1 MSKEAYNIRREV
13 GEGASEVGIL
23 ERDSGEESGDKLLAK
38 RARLCPGNEGTVAV
52 SPATEILRALSPS
65 LCTVAVD
72 CSSRMETPVSRN
84 RFEDPRN
91 QPTTDWLD
99 KVKEKRRNK
108 DGGTAVS
115 CRGRQEVGRI
125 KAPRIVLPPETKD
138 VPFSPPC
145 FGCDFES

>member
-65 LCTVAVD
+65 LCTVAVGLLLENGNSRLEESVRG
-72 CSSRMETPVSRN
+72 SSKSA
-84 RFEDPRN
+84 
-91 QPTTDWLD
+91 
-99 KVKEKRRNK
+99 NK
-108 DGGTAVS
+108 GLAG
-115 CRGRQEVGRI
+115 
-125 KAPRIVLPPETKD
+125 
-138 VPFSPPC
+138 
-145 FGCDFES
+145 

>member
-1 MSKEAYNIRREV
+1 MERGRAR
-13 GEGASEVGIL
+13 SEFSRGIL
-23 ERDSGEESGDKLLAK
+23 ARNPETNCWQNGRVFVQET
-38 RARLCPGNEGTVAV
+38 RARLPF
-52 SPATEILRALSPS
+52 LRRQRFSVPS
-65 LCTVAVD
+65 LRLFAQWPWD
-72 CSSRMETPVSRN
+72 CSSRTETPVSRN

-138 VPFSPPC
+138 VSFSPPC